1 MTTSHSR
8 RLSKHLPATRTA
20 LCLAIGL
27 ALGNGAQA
35 KPIEHAITESNVDW
49 VSAGVAGT
57 GAPGTGTIT
66 VSGVGAN
73 PVTRAYLYWNGIGNP
88 SYVNPD
94 VTLNGNPVTGTAI
107 GSSSTNCWGAGDST
121 AYRADVTSLVTGD
134 GAYAV
139 AGLSSGATGNDSN
152 GASLIVLFD
161 DGDST
166 NDRDLVF
173 FEGND
178 SDTPDGF
185 PGETIGWHA
194 TLPGINY
201 GGGPVGIQF
210 HAADGQNAG
219 DGPVALDTG
228 LAPALVIPDDA
239 TLWDGVSLPSEGNG
253 RGGHGLWDIHSF
265 DMTSAFPAAPQ
276 PVTLAI
282 DGQDSGGDC
291 LALVVAL
298 VDLEAGSA
306 PPPPA
311 AISLTPAS
319 ATSCTTDDHTVTA
332 LVEDDEQNPIVDR
345 IVTFTVISGPN
356 TGLTDSAATD
366 DDGQAEFTYG
376 SADAGTDTIEAC
388 FIDDQDAEQCTTA
401 TKTWEICNLPP
412 DCSQVQP
419 TNSCLWPPNHQ
430 HREIGILG
438 VTDPDGDA
446 VTISFTGATS
456 DEPTASAKGAG
467 GSRHAPDVVIDAI
480 ALPELAGV
488 RAERSGTADGRVY
501 VLDFVADD
509 GNGGQCSGSVT
520 VQVPHDKKD
529 KTCDTVVDSGQDF
542 DATET
547 N

>member
-1 MTTSHSR
+1 MTKYAS
-8 RLSKHLPATRTA
+8 TRTITA
-20 LCLAIGL
+20 AGLCLAVGL
-27 ALGNGAQA
+27 GLGNAAHA
-35 KPIEHAITESNVDW
+35 KPVEHVITESNVDW

-66 VSGVGAN
+66 VSGVGGN
-73 PVTRAYLYWNGIGNP
+73 PVTRAYLYWNGIGDP
-88 SYVNPD
+88 SYFNPD
-94 VTLNGNPVTGTAI
+94 VMLDGNPVTGTAI
-107 GSSSTNCWGAGDST
+107 GSSATNCWGPGDST
-121 AYRADVTSLVTGD
+121 AYRADVTGLVTGD
-134 GAYAV
+134 GNYV
-139 AGLSSGATGNDSN
+139 ISDLSSGAVGNDSN

-161 DGDST
+161 DGDPT

-178 SDTPDGF
+178 ADEPDGF
-185 PGETIGWHA
+185 PGETPGWHA

-201 GGGPVGIQF
+201 NGGAVGIQF

-239 TLWDGVSLPSEGNG
+239 TLWDGISLPSEGQG
-253 RGGHGLWDIHSF
+253 RGGHGLWDIHTF

-276 PVTLAI
+276 VISLDI

-298 VDLEAGSA
+298 VDLEPGSA
-306 PPPPA
+306 PPPPQD
-311 AISLTPAS
+311 ISLTPS
-319 ATSCTTDDHTVTA
+319 DATNCTTDLHTVTA
-332 LVEDDEQNPIVDR
+332 LVEDDEQTPIVDTL
-345 IVTFTVISGPN
+345 VTFTVISGPN
-356 TGLTDSAATD
+356 TGVSDSAATD
-366 DDGQAEFTYG
+366 ENGEAEFSYG
-376 SADAGTDTIEAC
+376 SGDSGTDVIEAC
-388 FIDDQDAEQCTTA
+388 FIDAQGVEQCATA
-401 TKTWEICNLPP
+401 SKTWEICNLPP
-412 DCSQVQP
+412 DCSQAVP

-430 HREIGILG
+430 HHEIGVLD

-467 GSRHAPDVVIDAI
+467 GSRHAPDVVIDPI

-488 RAERSGTADGRVY
+488 RAERSGKQDGRVY

-509 GNGGQCSGSVT
+509 GNGGQCTGTVS
-520 VQVPHDKKD
+520 VQVPHDRKVKN
-529 KTCDTVVDSGQDF
+529 CNAVDSGQDF
-542 DATET
+542 DATVT

>member
-1 MTTSHSR
+1 MTTHTPP
-8 RLSKHLPATRTA
+8 KAIAKATRSA

-27 ALGNGAQA
+27 ALGSTVQA

-57 GAPGTGTIT
+57 GTPGTGVIT
-66 VSGVGAN
+66 VSGVGGN
-73 PVTRAYLYWNGIGNP
+73 PVTRAYLYWNGIGDP
-88 SYVNPD
+88 GYVNPD
-94 VTLNGNPVTGTAI
+94 ITLNGSPVTGTAI

-121 AYRADVTSLVTGD
+121 AYRADVTALVTGD
-134 GAYAV
+134 GAYTV
-139 AGLSSGATGNDSN
+139 AGLASGATDNSSN

-161 DGDST
+161 DGNPS

-178 SDTPDGF
+178 ADEPEGF
-185 PGETIGWHA
+185 PGETPGWHA

-201 GGGPVGIQF
+201 SGGPVGIQF
-210 HAADGQNAG
+210 HAADGQNTG

-228 LAPALVIPDDA
+228 LAPPLVIPDDA
-239 TLWDGVSLPSEGNG
+239 TLWDGISLPSAGAG
-253 RGGHGLWDIHSF
+253 RGGHGLWDIHTF
-265 DMTSAFPAAPQ
+265 DITSAFPAAPQ

-282 DGQDSGGDC
+282 DGQDSGEDC

-298 VDLEAGSA
+298 VDLEPGSA
-306 PPPPA
+306 PPPPQD
-311 AISLTPAS
+311 ISLTPAE
-319 ATSCTTDDHTVTA
+319 ATNCTTDDHTVTA
-332 LVEDDEQNPIVDR
+332 LVADDEETPIVGKT
-345 IVTFTVISGPN
+345 VTFTVISGPN

-388 FIDDQDAEQCTTA
+388 FVDDRNIEQCATA
-401 TKTWEICNLPP
+401 TKTWTICNLPP
-412 DCSQVQP
+412 DCSQAVS
-419 TNSCLWPPNHQ
+419 TNSCLWPPNHKR
-430 HREIGILG
+430 HEIGVLG

-456 DEPTASAKGAG
+456 DEPTASAQGAG
-467 GSRHAPDVVIDAI
+467 GSKHAPDVVIDAI
-480 ALPELAGV
+480 ALPELARV
-488 RAERSGTADGRVY
+488 RAERSGKADGRVY
-501 VLDFVADD
+501 VLDFTADD

-520 VQVPHDKKD
+520 VQVPHDQRVKN
-529 KTCDTVVDSGQDF
+529 CNAVDSGQNY
-542 DATET
+542 DATGT